1 MGLGIGKVPQVFANL
16 LMPRKYIHSRGSLV
30 HILTK
35 IFIVLVTLLAVAI
48 VPLVATFVVNEDT
61 YKARWENTKVE
72 LLVTSTRAS
81 DANKALV
88 TERAI
93 LQQEL
98 DARTSTIASL
108 ITKLA
113 HIKTTLETLHADR
126 GQLQASLAQKE
137 ANMLALT
144 SANEVNSKIKERFV
158 GENYD
163 LREETSKAKQWVME
177 IEDELEEARQE
188 YQVAEAAKRKA
199 QEDRRRIASELAL
212 LQELVNGYVALHG
225 ELEPV
230 TGAVE
235 GIAPDR
241 TLVATVLAVSRNDN
255 EVLAEINVGS
265 RDGVKKGWIMAVGD
279 GNSFFGRLEVAQV
292 DVNRSIGRISL
303 ESPDRGLVV
312 PGAKAF
318 ATKGRN

>member
-1 MGLGIGKVPQVFANL
+1 MGLGSRTVLVSVYQLPETEKV
-16 LMPRKYIHSRGSLV
+16 RYSRGSLV

-98 DARTSTIASL
+98 DARTSTIAGL
-108 ITKLA
+108 TTELA
-113 HIKTTLETLHADR
+113 HINTTLETLHADR

-158 GENYD
+158 DENYD
-163 LREETSKAKQWVME
+163 LRDEASKAKQWVME

-241 TLVATVLAVSRNDN
+241 TLVATVLAVSRDDN
-255 EVLAEINVGS
+255 EVLVEINVGS

-303 ESPDRGLVV
+303 ESPERGLVV